1 MKYYS
6 KFLWMA
12 VFCGAFCIFGS
23 TRYNPN
29 PTILFS
35 DVIMLLGFE
44 YVDFFPQYIPIIT
57 YWYLPLIIFQIF
69 YGTYIYRHFC
79 SASVYFFSRYCS
91 RTLWFLKETGV
102 LYLFGLAYLIVMIL
116 SGTFI
121 TSFFTPVS
129 AGTTSWLLACYYL
142 LIHSL
147 FLLVTT
153 LGINIL
159 AIVFTSNV
167 GFMII
172 EGISLFSMASFAVLG
187 KYFITEDIL
196 IDKYTWLLKINPFAH
211 LVFSMHS
218 SGINSVDRI
227 INTKS
232 ISFDLN
238 LSVLVFLMAA
248 IIVTVCGCMMVSNHN
263 FIESNKETGGI

>member
-1 MKYYS
+1 MKYYIR
-6 KFLWMA
+6 FLWMA
-12 VFCGAFCIFGS
+12 VFCGAFCIFSS
-23 TRYNPN
+23 TKYNPN

-35 DVIMLLGFE
+35 DIIMLTGFE
-44 YVDFFPQYIPIIT
+44 YADFYPQYIPIIT
-57 YWYLPLIIFQIF
+57 YWYLPLLIFQIF

-79 SASVYFFSRYCS
+79 SASVYFFSRHCS

-116 SGTFI
+116 SGAFI
-121 TSFFTPVS
+121 TNFFSSVS
-129 AGTTSWLLACYYL
+129 ADTTSWILACYYL

-167 GFMII
+167 GFIVT
-172 EGISLFSMASFAVLG
+172 EGIILFSMVSFALLG
-187 KYFITEDIL
+187 EYFIPQDAL
-196 IDKYTWLLKINPFAH
+196 IDKYTWLFKINPFAH
-211 LVFSMHS
+211 LVLSMHS
-218 SGINSVDRI
+218 SRISSVDRI
-227 INTKS
+227 INTRA

-238 LSVLVFLMAA
+238 LSVLVFLIAA
-248 IIVTVCGCMMVSNHN
+248 IIVTACGCMVVNNHN